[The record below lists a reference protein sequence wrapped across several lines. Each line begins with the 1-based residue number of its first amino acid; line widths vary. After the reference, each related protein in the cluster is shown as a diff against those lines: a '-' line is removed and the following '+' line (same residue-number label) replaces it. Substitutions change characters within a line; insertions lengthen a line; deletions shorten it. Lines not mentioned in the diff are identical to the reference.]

1 MKEILFRGK
10 RVDNGE
16 WVYGYYYES
25 KISGCFI
32 LVPKIKVRKKD
43 GVVIGDS
50 FDVFEVIPETVGQFT
65 GLCDKN
71 GDKIFTGDIIYIK
84 CGYGLSAFV
93 GKGIVFF
100 DEKRLQFRVKSVE
113 PSSFDSEKGNTYDEC
128 DFTVIDSYE
137 VIGNIYD
144 NKEEEE

>member
-1 MKEILFRGK
+1 MRETLFRGK

-16 WVYGYYYES
+16 WTEGYFFKS
-25 KISGCFI
+25 WD
-32 LVPKIKVRKKD
+32 KVFLLWGMTGD
-43 GVVIGDS
+43 CPNMEEVV
-50 FDVFEVIPETVGQFT
+50 PETVGQFT

-144 NKEEEE
+144 NKEAER

>member
-1 MKEILFRGK
+1 MRETLFRGK
-10 RVDNGE
+10 RIDNGE
-16 WVYGYYYES
+16 WVYG
-25 KISGCFI
+25 F
-32 LVPKIKVRKKD
+32 LVKMWGQYHIIDRNNENFACM
-43 GVVIGDS
+43 I
-50 FDVFEVIPETVGQFT
+50 EPETIGQFI

-71 GDKIFTGDIIYIK
+71 NNKIFTGDIIYIK

-113 PSSFDSEKGNTYDEC
+113 PSSFDSEKGNIYDEC

-144 NKEEEE
+144 NPELSKEL